1 LSIVGAICSG
11 APAVKTATSTPRTG
25 GVLKCLEVR
34 RFGDE
39 RVRQDCDTP
48 RAGHGLHED
57 FLPLAIEFGREKA
70 DAGGIAARTGE
81 RAHETRGDHIRAGQ
95 ADDGNRV
102 GRFLHCPYRLIL
114 EAKDNVRGGL
124 GHRRRDCRK
133 LILPKTKATG
143 NDLQIV
149 PLNEAQP
156 LEFVKKRY
164 DPWYLTGRARY
175 HAESVD
181 ASRLLRSRDRHQKQR
196 HCRRTSDERDAF
208 APPHRPPSL
217 QDHTLSHR

>member
-1 LSIVGAICSG
+1 MGN
-11 APAVKTATSTPRTG
+11 
-25 GVLKCLEVR
+25 
-34 RFGDE
+34 D

-57 FLPLAIEFGREKA
+57 FLPLAIEFGRENA

-81 RAHETRGDHIRAGQ
+81 RAHETRGDHIGGH

-102 GRFLHCPYRLIL
+102 DRFLYCRYRMIIA
-114 EAKDNVRGGL
+114 AKDNVRGGL
-124 GHRRRDCRK
+124 GHRRGDFRK

-164 DPWYLTGRARY
+164 NPWCLTGRAHY
-175 HAESVD
+175 HAKSVD
-181 ASRLLRSRDRHQKQR
+181 SSGLLRSDVRHQKQR
-196 HCRRTSDERDAF
+196 HCRRTSDKCDEF
-208 APPHRPPSL
+208 PPLHCQSRP
-217 QDHTLSHR
+217 TLSIRA